1 MFSSDQ
7 GRVTSEVVLLI
18 DLPPRIKDSAG
29 WRLFQR
35 SDEPL
40 DLVDGHNLLSS
51 KFQRNSNFKLQTIG
65 NATGRQDSL
74 PFSHLRVKH
83 AARFQGMRIRLK
95 RIYDK
100 PARADGRRV
109 LVDRVWPRGLTK
121 EETQIDDWLK
131 EIAPSTRLRKWFG
144 HDPARWKE
152 FKRRYANELD
162 HRREQVERLAQQASK
177 RTVTLLFGAKDIE
190 HNNAVAL
197 KEYIEKYR

>member
-1 MFSSDQ
+1 
-7 GRVTSEVVLLI
+7 
-18 DLPPRIKDSAG
+18 
-29 WRLFQR
+29 
-35 SDEPL
+35 
-40 DLVDGHNLLSS
+40 
-51 KFQRNSNFKLQTIG
+51 
-65 NATGRQDSL
+65 
-74 PFSHLRVKH
+74 
-83 AARFQGMRIRLK
+83 MRIRLK